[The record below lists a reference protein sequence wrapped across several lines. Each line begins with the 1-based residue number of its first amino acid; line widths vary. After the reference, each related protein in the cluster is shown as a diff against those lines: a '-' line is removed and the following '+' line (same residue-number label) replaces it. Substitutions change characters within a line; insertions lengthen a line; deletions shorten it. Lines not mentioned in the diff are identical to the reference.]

1 MTRFTAL
8 PLPAEPPTQRVVL
21 PSPRA
26 HSQIVTTVPER
37 HVLDPCLRTSN
48 LPSPLDHT
56 FRIAAVGDVC
66 EMTRFTALPLP
77 AELPTQRVVLP
88 APQVHSQIFT
98 AVLERDIL
106 DPCPRTSNHHSPL
119 DHTFGIAAVR
129 GVC

>member
-21 PSPRA
+21 PSPRV

-37 HVLDPCLRTSN
+37 HVLDPCPRTSN

-77 AELPTQRVVLP
+77 AEPPTPRVVITALRTY
-88 APQVHSQIFT
+88 SQILST
-98 AVLERDIL
+98 VPESHVL
-106 DPCPRTSNHHSPL
+106 DPCP
-119 DHTFGIAAVR
+119 
-129 GVC
+129 